1 MPIVGVSDHT
11 TIDCD
16 CPSSRSLRFEVQ
28 RQRTMTNDSFLAI
41 AAATL
46 EPPLWRHSVDTIA
59 GATLAL
65 GHRPL
70 SWNNPPRLIQAAA
83 SSGSARLGGI
93 YRRAADRADDAV
105 GRGEV
110 SMPAPRCGKPCQF
123 GEATHQPRMRCADA
137 CRRAKSHR
145 QYCDCLQHTDWQ
157 GGGPPQPKR
166 PPPDPPWLQPLGY
179 ASSAP
184 DRPTPTRLDA
194 IVLLQHEA
202 ESIKS
207 CQAIQPLAAHYTRH

>member
-1 MPIVGVSDHT
+1 M
-11 TIDCD
+11 
-16 CPSSRSLRFEVQ
+16 
-28 RQRTMTNDSFLAI
+28 
-41 AAATL
+41 
-46 EPPLWRHSVDTIA
+46 
-59 GATLAL
+59 AL

-207 CQAIQPLAAHYTRH
+207 CQAIFRWITLTARYHRFAAERSCRVTTRWMTVTAALFTSRLNRGALYAHYTHYTCH